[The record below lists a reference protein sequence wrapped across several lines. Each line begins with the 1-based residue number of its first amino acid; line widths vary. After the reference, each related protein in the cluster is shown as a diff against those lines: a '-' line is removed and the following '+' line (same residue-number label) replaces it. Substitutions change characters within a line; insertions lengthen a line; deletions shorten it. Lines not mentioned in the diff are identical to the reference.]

1 MKDQRLYL
9 RHVLESGGRI
19 REYLAPGRDFYLS
32 DPKTQ
37 DAVLRNLQIL
47 AESTQRL
54 SPELKALRPEIP
66 WRAIAGLR
74 NLLVHDYLG
83 VDPIRVWE
91 ICHRDLPVLEAAVA
105 DLLAHL
111 EAG

>member
-9 RHVLESGGRI
+9 RHALESGGRI
-19 REYLAPGRDFYLS
+19 RVYLAPGRDFYLS

-37 DAVLRNLQIL
+37 DAVLRDLQIL
-47 AESTQRL
+47 ADSTQCL
-54 SPELKALRPEIP
+54 FPELKALRPEIP

-83 VDPIRVWE
+83 VDPIRVCVS
-91 ICHRDLPVLEAAVA
+91 CHRDLPVLDPTVA